1 MLKQILELEWSRVV
15 SERLS
20 TMRKHWQPGYLDLEG
35 FRRSMQKFAIKEKSI
50 LLVHSAGA
58 AYTND
63 IICKYRFNISPM
75 CPFCDQLDS
84 RSHRLKCTALTPYC
98 MAHTVSRQT
107 LERMHPIAI
116 EFGLEYVPHGVWQ
129 LWEKLQNRKLRITK
143 PQRDPT
149 VFTLFTDGT
158 CTDQKNVLIRLSAGA
173 LNIKKGPYISKN
185 IQASLVPGLEQS
197 SARGELYGIILAL
210 EKFFASHIYTD
221 YQNCVDKIRLLQTHG
236 YVVPPSWSNQ
246 DLWKCIADLLADRG
260 AYVHV
265 EKIQAH
271 ATLDKLQ
278 EPIRELCWQ
287 NHQVDLAAKSVLLL
301 RAPCQRLY
309 KQILNKFIDQRARLH
324 NYHKFL
330 VSAAN
335 HRFSL
340 TEDKENK
347 FSLNPL
353 MSTDNE
359 LILDIDWEK
368 RDQVCQTQDN
378 WPTTFIDALLQWVIL
393 LRWPHGEPVC
403 PENDIPWCELYIDF
417 IAHARTLAPTLI
429 PGTQKCG
436 VAARYASKT
445 NPLVYHVSPMGRD
458 ISTFVICF
466 KMLVR
471 TGVIAMPFAYCTK
484 ALSARRL
491 GFSAVKPGIAARPS
505 LVGGLHAARWFQ
517 NTLTSTKKTRNDLSF
532 TLTTPP
538 LFPIRN

>member
-1 MLKQILELEWSRVV
+1 M
-15 SERLS
+15 
-20 TMRKHWQPGYLDLEG
+20 
-35 FRRSMQKFAIKEKSI
+35 
-50 LLVHSAGA
+50 
-58 AYTND
+58 
-63 IICKYRFNISPM
+63 
-75 CPFCDQLDS
+75 
-84 RSHRLKCTALTPYC
+84 
-98 MAHTVSRQT
+98 
-107 LERMHPIAI
+107 
-116 EFGLEYVPHGVWQ
+116 
-129 LWEKLQNRKLRITK
+129 
-143 PQRDPT
+143 
-149 VFTLFTDGT
+149 FTLFTDGT
-158 CTDQKNVLIRLSAGA
+158 CTDSKNVLIRLSAGA

-436 VAARYASKT
+436 VAARYTSKT
-445 NPLVYHVSPMGRD
+445 NPLVYHVSPTLGRD
-458 ISTFVICF
+458 ISTFAICF